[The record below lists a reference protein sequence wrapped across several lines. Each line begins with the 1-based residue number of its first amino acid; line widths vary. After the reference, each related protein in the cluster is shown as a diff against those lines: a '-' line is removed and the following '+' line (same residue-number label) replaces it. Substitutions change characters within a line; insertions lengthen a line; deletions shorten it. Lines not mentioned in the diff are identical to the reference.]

1 MQFNRRTRPART
13 GRVVDSAMVSRCR
26 LRIAGVWLLVTAVGS
41 SVPWKTTTAQAVK
54 TTTLTTPLAEH
65 PEPLTQPSA
74 VLELRDGRVL
84 VADTKDRL
92 LYLYDF
98 AKGSATQVSRQGGG
112 PLEYQLPAGLFA
124 SGDSIIVVDML
135 QQRFLVLDAA
145 GTPLR
150 TQRMLVGGDVASTI
164 IKVGNVIAID
174 AKGRVYTESRGLTV
188 VQGKM
193 PIISDTVALVRWQTI
208 GTRGDTLAT
217 RVEHTEMPKMGG
229 DPKSGI
235 SFKLPMQAFI
245 TRDAWAVFPDG
256 RVAVARASDY
266 HTEWYDV
273 AGRKSVAG
281 RVPYSPI
288 PITEVD
294 KSLARKATK
303 DAAEQGMKLGTSM
316 AASSGQKMPKIAM
329 EVEEPATWPKVKP
342 PFAAVRAAPDG
353 RLWVVRMIGGATELS
368 EYDVI
373 APDGRLERRVRTPDH
388 VTLIGFGKGVV
399 YGVRKDE
406 DDLRY
411 LQRYRFTP

>member
-1 MQFNRRTRPART
+1 MNAKCLVLLAFGASAASAQGTRPSPQT
-13 GRVVDSAMVSRCR
+13 ITLSA
-26 LRIAGVWLLVTAVGS
+26 
-41 SVPWKTTTAQAVK
+41 
-54 TTTLTTPLAEH
+54 PLAEH
-65 PEPLTQPSA
+65 PEPLTQPNA
-74 VLELRDGRVL
+74 MLELRDGRVL

-112 PLEYQLPAGLFA
+112 PLEYQFPAGIFA
-124 SGDSIIVVDML
+124 SGDSVLVVDML
-135 QQRFLVLDAA
+135 QQRLLVLDAA

-150 TQRMLVGGDVASTI
+150 TQRLATSGDVASTI
-164 IKVGNVIAID
+164 IKVGAVIAVD
-174 AKGRVYTESRGLTV
+174 ARGRVYTESRGMTI

-193 PIISDTVALVRWQTI
+193 PTVSDTVALVRWQTI

-229 DPKSGI
+229 DPKAGI
-235 SFKLPMQAFI
+235 SFKLPLQAFVM
-245 TRDAWAVFPDG
+245 RDAWAVFPDG

-266 HTEWYDV
+266 HTEWYD
-273 AGRKSVAG
+273 ASGRKAVAG
-281 RVPYSPI
+281 RVPYTPI
-288 PITEVD
+288 PITEAD
-294 KSLARKATK
+294 KALARKATK

-316 AASSGQKMPKIAM
+316 AASSGQKMPKINM

-342 PFAAVRAAPDG
+342 PFASVRAAPDG
-353 RLWVVRMIGGATELS
+353 RLWVVRMIGGATEIG

-373 APDGRLERRVRTPDH
+373 APDGRLERRVRTPPN
-388 VTLIGFGKGVV
+388 VTLLGFGKGVL

-411 LQRYRFTP
+411 LQRYRYPQ